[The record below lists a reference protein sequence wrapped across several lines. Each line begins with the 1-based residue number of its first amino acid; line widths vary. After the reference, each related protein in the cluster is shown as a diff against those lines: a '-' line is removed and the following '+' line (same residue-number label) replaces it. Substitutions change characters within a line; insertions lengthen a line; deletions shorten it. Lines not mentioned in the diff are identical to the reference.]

1 MTLRSWLFVP
11 ADSDRKLARAQSA
24 GADALI
30 LDLEDSVAPPHKETA
45 RRMAREFLQQHP
57 PGERR
62 MPCWVRINALGS
74 GEALPDLREVMGAA
88 PDGIIMPKAEGVADV
103 ERLSHYLDAFEM
115 QHDLANGSGKV
126 LPIATETAGAVFRLG
141 EYASSGLPRLQ
152 GLTWGAEDLAAAVGA
167 LGNRNPDGQWSCAY
181 QTARALCL
189 LAARAAGVQAVETV
203 FVDFRDSEGLRAT
216 SRQARFEGFT
226 GRLAIHPD
234 QVAIIN
240 ECFVPSKDEV
250 ERARRIV
257 DAFARSPDSGTVS
270 IDGAMYDIPHLR
282 QAHQTLEQA
291 GSSRPVA

>member
-1 MTLRSWLFVP
+1 MSLRSWLFVP
-11 ADSDRKLARAQSA
+11 ADSDRKLARAESA

-30 LDLEDSVAPPHKETA
+30 LDLEDSVASGNKGAA
-45 RRMAREFLQQHP
+45 RRMACQFLQQHSR
-57 PGERR
+57 GERR
-62 MPCWVRINALGS
+62 MPCWVRVNALGS
-74 GEALPDLREVMGAA
+74 GEALTDLREIMPGA
-88 PDGIIMPKAEGVADV
+88 PDGIVMPKAEGVTDV

-115 QHDLANGSGKV
+115 QHGIERESVKI

-141 EYASSGLPRLQ
+141 EYAGTPLTRLQ
-152 GLTWGAEDLAAAVGA
+152 GLTWGAEDLATVVGA
-167 LGNRNPDGQWSCAY
+167 LGNRDAQGRWSPAY

-189 LAARAAGVQAVETV
+189 LAARAARTQAVETV
-203 FVDFRDSEGLRAT
+203 FVDFRDAEGLRAT

-250 ERARRIV
+250 ERAQRIV
-257 DAFARSPDSGTVS
+257 DAFAASPGSGTVS

-282 QAHQTLEQA
+282 QARQTLEQA
-291 GSSRPVA
+291 GG